1 VPQAGEGEYLRVLSL
16 LGAETEEEKQALA
29 ELRESA
35 RELKRGE
42 GYLAFAKVCSLIR
55 VSATET
61 LKKSRE
67 PWEISKAQ
75 GRIETIEEL
84 RDTLEFLVREEKEEE
99 DGG

>member
-1 VPQAGEGEYLRVLSL
+1 
-16 LGAETEEEKQALA
+16 
-29 ELRESA
+29 
-35 RELKRGE
+35 
-42 GYLAFAKVCSLIR
+42 